1 MSGVEDSQK
10 RAVTADRLRVP
21 TQHDREAAHPARDG
35 VGRRAV
41 AAARRRARASMLPLC
56 CLLFVV
62 SAAVAL
68 VAAPGAASTGSG
80 VAVDE
85 HERVVSVDPSSIAWA
100 YGVRPGWQRSAM
112 QPGVTLYNLG
122 TDFRPVPDDQQSSQ
136 PAPILALVPSLLALP
151 LAGLLSVARQRR
163 AGSTVAIG
171 AAVLSSV
178 VWSTRL
184 GVVGEAIAILPVA
197 VAALFAWQTAD
208 GLGMNPRLPRPISM
222 RTAAAPAALV
232 VVSGAVFAMAA
243 LAGGLMAGVAA
254 AAIVYVG
261 GAWFI
266 VLRWRV
272 RVASAGP
279 EPRTRPAVA
288 RTVAFEMLPFSD
300 RVRRRGAEA
309 ERDRL
314 ASDLHAEVLPAIAST
329 AAALEQRGATHEAER
344 LRRLAASVRDLV
356 SARRLPMLEDRG
368 LLAAAEWLA
377 ESLQERAS
385 LTIEIDL
392 RGYTGARQPQRVERA
407 AYRVLQLAL
416 DNVIRHSQAANASVA
431 IAGDSRSL
439 ELVVADDGRGI
450 DRSDAARAMSAG
462 RLGLADMRNEAE
474 SVGASLEI
482 APRSPR
488 GTVVSMRWHG

>member
-1 MSGVEDSQK
+1 
-10 RAVTADRLRVP
+10 
-21 TQHDREAAHPARDG
+21 
-35 VGRRAV
+35 
-41 AAARRRARASMLPLC
+41 
-56 CLLFVV
+56 
-62 SAAVAL
+62 
-68 VAAPGAASTGSG
+68 
-80 VAVDE
+80 
-85 HERVVSVDPSSIAWA
+85 
-100 YGVRPGWQRSAM
+100 
-112 QPGVTLYNLG
+112 
-122 TDFRPVPDDQQSSQ
+122 
-136 PAPILALVPSLLALP
+136 
-151 LAGLLSVARQRR
+151 
-163 AGSTVAIG
+163 
-171 AAVLSSV
+171 
-178 VWSTRL
+178 
-184 GVVGEAIAILPVA
+184 
-197 VAALFAWQTAD
+197 
-208 GLGMNPRLPRPISM
+208 
-222 RTAAAPAALV
+222 
-232 VVSGAVFAMAA
+232 
-243 LAGGLMAGVAA
+243 
-254 AAIVYVG
+254 
-261 GAWFI
+261 
-266 VLRWRV
+266 
-272 RVASAGP
+272 
-279 EPRTRPAVA
+279 VA

-329 AAALEQRGATHEAER
+329 AAELEQRGATHEAER
-344 LRRLAASVRDLV
+344 LRSLAASVRDLV